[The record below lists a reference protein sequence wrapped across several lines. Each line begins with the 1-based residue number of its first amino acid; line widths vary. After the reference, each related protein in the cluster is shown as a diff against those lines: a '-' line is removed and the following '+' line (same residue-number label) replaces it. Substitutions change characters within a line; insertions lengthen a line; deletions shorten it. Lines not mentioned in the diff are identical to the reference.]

1 MTISV
6 FCGVLLCMVMYII
19 VGLFGF
25 LNFLQDTDKNI
36 LLNYGEH
43 DILLRI
49 AQGLYS
55 FVICFAYPMLA
66 FPARLI
72 VDSALFSGEASFL
85 RRLIEAVILGTVA
98 PASIT
103 YTLANLA

>member
-6 FCGVLLCMVMYII
+6 FCGVLMCMVMYVV

-25 LNFLQDTDKNI
+25 FNFLQDTNKNI

-55 FVICFAYPMLA
+55 IVICFAYPMLA

-72 VDSALFSGEASFL
+72 VDSAFFSGDASFV
-85 RRLIEAVILGTVA
+85 RRILEAVVLGM
-98 PASIT
+98 
-103 YTLANLA
+103 TLPL